1 MPRRAC
7 FAGLIAFVVTMIV
20 AIECVRAE
28 LPNPVLNVV
37 FPAGVRA
44 GDPVT
49 VTLEGAALDGLRGVY
64 STAPGLT
71 AEKLAGNQLRVSV
84 GADTPPG
91 IYDLRGVTDHGLSSP
106 RAFVVGRQVELTES
120 STNDTVDTALAVS
133 LDSTIN
139 GRIEKPSDV
148 DCYRFH
154 AQRGDCVV
162 IECWADRIDSQ
173 LRGVLDLYDAQG
185 KRLAANRGHTGLDP
199 RLVFQAP
206 ADGDYT
212 VRVFDL
218 SFLGGATHFYRLDL
232 DTRPRPEFALPCV
245 VPRGVPTQVTA
256 WGYHLQPGRA
266 TAELDSALFTLTPP
280 SQAAPFIARPQR
292 TTQPTH
298 DLWAVRVPGGAV
310 PLALSVTDH
319 LVVENY
325 AGHERADHA
334 LSLSVPCDVSAQ
346 LADGFAQHWYAVNV
360 KRGEVLWFETWG
372 ERLGSPVDLELSVL
386 DTHGNREFTRF
397 TDELNNLGGYRF
409 STQHTD
415 PVGRWVAPADGRFLL
430 LMRNVIGGSERDPRR
445 IYRLSVRREEP
456 DFELYVVSRR
466 TDQPAAWNVPR
477 GGRESCEVI
486 ALRRN
491 GHNAGIRIT
500 AENVPPGFE
509 FTDAFIGPGQDRA
522 PLVISAAREAAPFAG
537 SIDIVGHSD
546 WGGETLT
553 RRAVGGSMIWA
564 NRPAPSGR
572 QTQSIPLATGL
583 VAPFTL
589 HATPRVT
596 SLDQESVL
604 EIDVALEAH
613 GPSPSSA
620 VKLSLVGLPRE
631 VERPQV
637 TLPLERTTG
646 AMSLFLPASLP
657 PGKYTWAVQADLE
670 ASVAL
675 TSAGKPTKTSLT
687 LVSNPLN
694 IELKPARV
702 LLSVDPANPTKIARG
717 KIIQLKFHAQRVQ
730 GFLGKVHVELE
741 APEGVQGVRGRGVT
755 LVGQSDSGSLQVI
768 ATDNAPLGKHAQLR
782 LDAVGTVED
791 QPVFRASRYVDL
803 EIVE

>member
-1 MPRRAC
+1 MTRRAC
-7 FAGLIAFVVTMIV
+7 LAGLFAFVVTICV
-20 AIECVRAE
+20 AVESVRAE
-28 LPNPVLNVV
+28 LPNSVLNVV
-37 FPAGVRA
+37 YPTGVRA
-44 GDPVT
+44 GESVT
-49 VTLEGAALDGLRGVY
+49 VTLEGAALDGLRGVT

-84 GADTPPG
+84 PADTPPG
-91 IYDLRGVTDHGLSSP
+91 IYDLRAFTDHGLSSP
-106 RAFVVGRQVELTES
+106 RAFVVSRNAELSETS
-120 STNDTVDTALAVS
+120 PNDTADTALAVS
-133 LDSTIN
+133 LTSTIN
-139 GRIEKPSDV
+139 GRIEKASDV
-148 DCYRFH
+148 DCYQFR
-154 AQRGDCVV
+154 AQRGECVV
-162 IECWADRIDSQ
+162 IECWAERIDSQ
-173 LRGVLDLYDAQG
+173 LRGVLELYDSNG

-206 ADGDYT
+206 ADGDYV

-218 SFLGGATHFYRLDL
+218 SFLGSPTHFYRLDL
-232 DTRPRPEFALPCV
+232 DTQPRPEFALPCV
-245 VPRGVPTQVTA
+245 VTRGVPTQMTV
-256 WGYHLQPGRA
+256 WGYHLQSGQA
-266 TAELDSALFTLTPP
+266 TPELASTRFRLTPP
-280 SQAAPFIARPQR
+280 TQAAPFVARPQR
-292 TTQPTH
+292 TTQPTT
-298 DLWAVRVPGGAV
+298 DLSAIRVPDGNM
-310 PLALSVTDH
+310 PLAVSVTDH
-319 LVVENY
+319 PVVENY
-325 AGHERADHA
+325 AGHEQANRA
-334 LSLSVPCDVSAQ
+334 LPLSVPCEVSAQ
-346 LADGFAQHWYAVNV
+346 LADGFAQHWYTVDA
-360 KRGEVLWFETWG
+360 KRGEVLWFEAWG
-372 ERLGSPVDLELSVL
+372 ERLGSPLDMELSVL
-386 DTHGNREFTRF
+386 DTTSKRELARF

-466 TDQPAAWNVPR
+466 TDQPVAWNVPR
-477 GGRESCEVI
+477 GGRESCEVL

-491 GHNAGIRIT
+491 GHSAGIRIT

-509 FTDAFIGPGQDRA
+509 CAETFIGPGQVRA
-522 PLVISAAREAAPFAG
+522 PLVISTAREATPFAG
-537 SIDIVGHSD
+537 SIEIVGHSD
-546 WGGETLT
+546 FGGATQT

-583 VAPFTL
+583 AAPFTL

-613 GPSPSSA
+613 GAPPSSP
-620 VKLSLVGLPRE
+620 VKLSLVGLPRD
-631 VERPQV
+631 VERGQI
-637 TLPLERTTG
+637 TLPLERTAA

-657 PGKYTWAVQADLE
+657 PGKYTCAVQAELE
-670 ASVAL
+670 ASVVL

-687 LVSNPLN
+687 LVSNPLTL
-694 IELKPARV
+694 ELKPARV
-702 LLSVDPANPTKIARG
+702 LLTVDPANPTKIARC
-717 KIIQLKFHAQRVQ
+717 KIIQLKFHVQRVQ